1 MAQVAYALRS
11 LDHIERAFQVIRETD
26 PAAAGPAAAA
36 IESAVAS
43 LETHP
48 LIGRRLEGELR
59 ELVISCGRTGFVAL
73 YRFEIVRDEVYVLAI
88 RQQRELGFVP

>member
-1 MAQVAYALRS
+1 MAQVAYALRA
-11 LDHIERAFQVIRETD
+11 LDCIERALQIIRDTD
-26 PAAAGPAAAA
+26 PAAAGTAVAA

-48 LIGRRLEGELR
+48 LIGRRLAGEMR
-59 ELVISCGRTGFVAL
+59 ELVISYGQTGFVAL